1 MNGLG
6 NNLRGPYLYDTQIS
20 LNGETTRIFNYQ
32 SPGIQTIADYMKVTN
47 NSMNMNNN
55 FGYGNEFPNLS
66 EMQWLMFNVFLI
78 INVESL
84 SLDIA
89 TGDIHNDG

>member
-1 MNGLG
+1 
-6 NNLRGPYLYDTQIS
+6 
-20 LNGETTRIFNYQ
+20 
-32 SPGIQTIADYMKVTN
+32 MKVTN

-55 FGYGNEFPNLS
+55 FGYGNEFPNIS
-66 EMQWLMFNVFLI
+66 EMQWLMFNAFLI

-89 TGDIHNDG
+89 TGDIHNDGQNTTNAGYFFQTEMRYYD